1 MELGEYIFGDLEKN
15 AYLLKLYTNLLKQ
28 YAIRQFKIDKE
39 LEIEDINIKDLLRF
53 ADLLSKS
60 TNSKKE
66 QFHKNIAQNIV
77 ILLKKLYP
85 DNTNV
90 TATFISVLNNINNYR
105 NLDDEELYYES
116 DIREFVYQYIEKQEF
131 KIDISGD
138 ERYFIRDQ
146 KEIFNKLEK
155 EKYFSYSG
163 PTSMGKTFV
172 IKMFIQKRIKD
183 NKKDNFVVVV
193 PTKALIS
200 EITSELINEL
210 GEQLKIKNYKVVNSW
225 HEIQNDSKYNYIM
238 IYTQERFLSHLL
250 NNKMQIGY
258 VFIDEAHKMFYEDTR
273 SVYFYKI
280 IDILNGYVNI
290 PKIFFSA
297 PLIANPDEFLKLLPT
312 TLSKTYKVFEFSP
325 VNQQKYIVD
334 YDGKNIRIFNDLSS
348 SFIELYYDKI
358 DNFNLNNILK
368 LLGNQQKNL
377 VYCENPKEAIDL
389 AKNYALT
396 IDNKENNSKNDNIEK
411 VKKYIKNEIHERY
424 FLVDL
429 LDKGIAYHVGYV
441 PNSIRKKIEKLYREK
456 EIDTIFCTS
465 TLLEGINLPA
475 DNLFIPVKNKSKIL
489 NNDIDFK
496 NLIGRV
502 GRIKYNL
509 SGNVF
514 IIPKDGLKT
523 VTDCTKMIDSEIV
536 NRELSINKLLTDERK
551 KDIVD
556 NLKQGKTKLEKSTNN
571 VELDFSRYIM
581 NVLIDDIIN
590 DRKSNIVK
598 SFEKYIDKGTK
609 KKIIDNFKDAQI
621 PQDMPVTL
629 DQVESVNKGIDDE
642 LKYPTETNYQTI
654 LNFLEKLYSKFKW
667 DVYEPKNELGNK
679 NVLRYYATILNQW
692 INGAYINQ
700 IIDNSIKEAEKK
712 KFIYDYSKKI
722 DYVGN
727 TEQINIVIN
736 NTLDTIERIIQFKI
750 ENYFSKFSELYKKK
764 KEIESIDNDWYEY
777 LSYGT
782 NKREIIELQKIGFSR
797 EIALK
802 IYRSNKYL
810 VYNDRSFSI
819 STEILYDEN
828 EDIVEEAN
836 EVYLNNYNKF
846 IEEAEN

>member
-15 AYLLKLYTNLLKQ
+15 TYLLKLYTNLLKL
-28 YAIRQFKIDKE
+28 YAIKQFRIDKE
-39 LEIEDINIKDLLRF
+39 LAIEDINIKDLLRF

-60 TNSKKE
+60 TNTKKE

-77 ILLKKLYP
+77 ILLKKIYP
-85 DNTNV
+85 DNLDI
-90 TATFISVLNNINNYR
+90 TATFVSVLNNINNYR
-105 NLDDEELYYES
+105 NLNEEKYYES
-116 DIREFVYQYIEKQEF
+116 DIREFVYQYIEKQEY
-131 KIDISGD
+131 KIDIDGK

-155 EKYFSYSG
+155 ERYFSYSG

-183 NKKDNFVVVV
+183 NEKDNFVIVV

-210 GEQLKIKNYKVVNSW
+210 GEQLKDKNYKVINSW
-225 HEIQNDSKYNYIM
+225 HEIQNEPKYNYIM

-250 NNKMQIGY
+250 NSKIQIGY

-280 IDILNGYVNI
+280 IDILNGYANI

-297 PLIANPDEFLKLLPT
+297 PLIANPDEFLKLLPA

-348 SFIELYYDKI
+348 SFIEIYYDKI
-358 DNFNLNNILK
+358 DNFNLNYILK

-389 AKNYALT
+389 AKDYALT
-396 IDNKENNSKNDNIEK
+396 LNKKENTQKNNNIEK
-411 VKKYIKNEIHERY
+411 VKKYIKNEIHEQY
-424 FLVDL
+424 FLVNL

-441 PNSIRKKIEKLYREK
+441 PNSIRKKIERLFREK

-475 DNLFIPVKNKSKIL
+475 DNLFIPVKNNSKIL
-489 NNDIDFK
+489 KNDIDFK

-514 IIPKDGLKT
+514 IIPKDGVKT
-523 VTDCTKMIDSEIV
+523 VTKCTKMIDSEII
-536 NRELSINKLLTDERK
+536 NRELSINKVLSEDRK
-551 KDIVD
+551 KDIVN
-556 NLKQGKTKLEKSTNN
+556 NLKQGKTELIKVTNN
-571 VELDFSRYIM
+571 TEYDFSRYIM
-581 NVLIDDIIN
+581 NVLIDDIVN
-590 DRKSNIVK
+590 ERKSNIVK
-598 SFEKYIDKGTK
+598 VFEKYIDKNTK
-609 KKIIDNFKDAQI
+609 KKILDNFNGMQV

-629 DQVESVNKGIDDE
+629 DQVESINKGIDEE
-642 LKYPTETNYQTI
+642 LEYPTETNYQTI
-654 LNFLEKLYSKFKW
+654 LDFLKSLYKKFKW
-667 DVYEPKNELGNK
+667 DIYEPKNELGNK
-679 NVLRYYATILNQW
+679 NILKYYATILNQW
-692 INGAYINQ
+692 INGAYISQ
-700 IIDNSIKEAEKK
+700 IIDNAIKQAEKTK
-712 KFIYDYSKKI
+712 IIYDYSRKI
-722 DYVGN
+722 DYIGN
-727 TEQINIVIN
+727 SEQINIIIN
-736 NTLDTIERIIQFKI
+736 NTLDTIEKIIQFKI

-764 KEIESIDNDWYEY
+764 KGVDAIDNDWYEY
-777 LSYGT
+777 LAYGT
-782 NKREIIELQKIGFSR
+782 NKKEIIELQKYGFSR

-802 IYRSNKYL
+802 IYRSNKYIIC
-810 VYNDRSFSI
+810 NEESFFI
-819 STEILYDEN
+819 STEIFNDESD
-828 EDIVEEAN
+828 DIVEEAN
-836 EVYLNNYNKF
+836 EVYLNNSNKF
-846 IEEAEN
+846 IEKAQ

>member
-15 AYLLKLYTNLLKQ
+15 TYLLKQYTNLLKL
-28 YAIRQFKIDKE
+28 YAIKQFRIDKE
-39 LEIEDINIKDLLRF
+39 LAIEDINIKDLLRF

-60 TNSKKE
+60 TNTKKE

-77 ILLKKLYP
+77 ILLKKIYP
-85 DNTNV
+85 NNLDI
-90 TATFISVLNNINNYR
+90 TATFVSVLNNINNYR
-105 NLDDEELYYES
+105 NLNEEKYYES
-116 DIREFVYQYIEKQEF
+116 DIREFVYQYIEKQEY
-131 KIDISGD
+131 KIDIDGK

-155 EKYFSYSG
+155 ERYFSYSG

-183 NKKDNFVVVV
+183 NEKDNFVIVV

-210 GEQLKIKNYKVVNSW
+210 GEQLKDKNYKVINSW
-225 HEIQNDSKYNYIM
+225 HEIQNEPKYNYIM

-250 NNKMQIGY
+250 NSKIQIGY

-280 IDILNGYVNI
+280 IDILNGYANI

-297 PLIANPDEFLKLLPT
+297 PLIANPDEFLKLLPA

-348 SFIELYYDKI
+348 SFIEIYYDKI
-358 DNFNLNNILK
+358 DNFNLNYILK

-389 AKNYALT
+389 AKDYALT
-396 IDNKENNSKNDNIEK
+396 LNKKENTQKNNNIEK
-411 VKKYIKNEIHERY
+411 VKKYIKNEIHEQY
-424 FLVDL
+424 FLVNL

-441 PNSIRKKIEKLYREK
+441 PNSIRKKIERLFREK

-475 DNLFIPVKNKSKIL
+475 DNLFIPVKNNSKIL
-489 NNDIDFK
+489 KNDIDFK

-514 IIPKDGLKT
+514 IIPKDGVKT
-523 VTDCTKMIDSEIV
+523 VTKCTKMIDSEII
-536 NRELSINKLLTDERK
+536 NRELSINKVLSEDRK
-551 KDIVD
+551 KDIVN
-556 NLKQGKTKLEKSTNN
+556 NLKQGKTELIKVTNN
-571 VELDFSRYIM
+571 TEYDFSRYIM
-581 NVLIDDIIN
+581 NVLIDDIVN
-590 DRKSNIVK
+590 ERKSNIVK
-598 SFEKYIDKGTK
+598 VFEKYIDKNTK
-609 KKIIDNFKDAQI
+609 KKILDNFNGMQV

-629 DQVESVNKGIDDE
+629 DQVESINKGIDEE
-642 LKYPTETNYQTI
+642 LEYPTETNYQTI
-654 LNFLEKLYSKFKW
+654 LDFLKSLYKKFKW
-667 DVYEPKNELGNK
+667 DIYEPKNELGNK
-679 NVLRYYATILNQW
+679 NILKYYATILNQW
-692 INGAYINQ
+692 INGAYISQ
-700 IIDNSIKEAEKK
+700 IIDNAIKQAEKTK
-712 KFIYDYSKKI
+712 IIYDYSRKI
-722 DYVGN
+722 DYIGN
-727 TEQINIVIN
+727 TEQINIIIN
-736 NTLDTIERIIQFKI
+736 NTLDTIEKIIQFKI

-764 KEIESIDNDWYEY
+764 KGVDTIDNDWYEY
-777 LSYGT
+777 LAYGT
-782 NKREIIELQKIGFSR
+782 NKKEIIELQKYGFSR

-802 IYRSNKYL
+802 IYRSNKYIIC
-810 VYNDRSFSI
+810 NEESFFI
-819 STEILYDEN
+819 STEIFNDESD
-828 EDIVEEAN
+828 DIVEEAN
-836 EVYLNNYNKF
+836 EVYLNNSNKF
-846 IEEAEN
+846 IEKAQ

>member
-15 AYLLKLYTNLLKQ
+15 TYLLKLYTNLLKL
-28 YAIRQFKIDKE
+28 YAIKQFRIDKE
-39 LEIEDINIKDLLRF
+39 LAIEDINIKDLLRF

-60 TNSKKE
+60 TNTKKE

-77 ILLKKLYP
+77 ILLKKIYP
-85 DNTNV
+85 DNLDI
-90 TATFISVLNNINNYR
+90 TATFVSVLNNINNYR
-105 NLDDEELYYES
+105 NLNEEKYYES
-116 DIREFVYQYIEKQEF
+116 DIREFVYQYIEKQEY
-131 KIDISGD
+131 KIDIDGK

-155 EKYFSYSG
+155 ERYFSYSG

-183 NKKDNFVVVV
+183 NERDNFVIVV

-210 GEQLKIKNYKVVNSW
+210 GEQLKNKNYKVINSW
-225 HEIQNDSKYNYIM
+225 HEIQNEPKYNYIM

-250 NNKMQIGY
+250 NSKIQIGY

-280 IDILNGYVNI
+280 IDILNGYANI

-297 PLIANPDEFLKLLPT
+297 PLIANPDEFLKLLPA

-348 SFIELYYDKI
+348 SFIEIYYDKI
-358 DNFNLNNILK
+358 NNFNLNYILK

-389 AKNYALT
+389 AKDYALT
-396 IDNKENNSKNDNIEK
+396 LNKKENTQKNNNIEK
-411 VKKYIKNEIHERY
+411 VKKYIKNEIHEQY
-424 FLVDL
+424 FLVNL
-429 LDKGIAYHVGYV
+429 IDKGIAYHVGYV
-441 PNSIRKKIEKLYREK
+441 PNSIRKKIERLFREK

-475 DNLFIPVKNKSKIL
+475 DNLFIPVKNNSKIL
-489 NNDIDFK
+489 KNDIDFK

-514 IIPKDGLKT
+514 IIPKDGVKT
-523 VTDCTKMIDSEIV
+523 VTKCTKMIDSEII
-536 NRELSINKLLTDERK
+536 NRELSINKVLSEDRK
-551 KDIVD
+551 KDIVN
-556 NLKQGKTKLEKSTNN
+556 NLKQGKTELIKITNN
-571 VELDFSRYIM
+571 TEYDFSRYIM
-581 NVLIDDIIN
+581 NVLIDDIVN
-590 DRKSNIVK
+590 ERKSNIVK
-598 SFEKYIDKGTK
+598 VFEKYIDKNTK
-609 KKIIDNFKDAQI
+609 KKILDNFNGMQV

-629 DQVESVNKGIDDE
+629 DQVESINKGIDEE
-642 LKYPTETNYQTI
+642 LEYPTETNYQTI
-654 LNFLEKLYSKFKW
+654 LDFLKSLYKKFKW
-667 DVYEPKNELGNK
+667 DIYEPKNELGNK
-679 NVLRYYATILNQW
+679 NILKYYATILNQW
-692 INGAYINQ
+692 INGAYISQ
-700 IIDNSIKEAEKK
+700 IIDNAIKQAEKTK
-712 KFIYDYSKKI
+712 IIYDYSRKI
-722 DYVGN
+722 DYIGN
-727 TEQINIVIN
+727 TEQINIIIN
-736 NTLDTIERIIQFKI
+736 NTLDTIEKIIQFKI

-764 KEIESIDNDWYEY
+764 KGVDTIDNDWYEY
-777 LSYGT
+777 LAYGT
-782 NKREIIELQKIGFSR
+782 NKKEIIELQKYGFSR

-802 IYRSNKYL
+802 IYRSNKYIIC
-810 VYNDRSFSI
+810 NEESFFI
-819 STEILYDEN
+819 STEIFNDEN
-828 EDIVEEAN
+828 DDIVEEAN
-836 EVYLNNYNKF
+836 EVYLNNSNKF
-846 IEEAEN
+846 IEKAQ

>member
-15 AYLLKLYTNLLKQ
+15 TYLLKQYTNLLKL
-28 YAIRQFKIDKE
+28 YAIKQFRIDKE
-39 LEIEDINIKDLLRF
+39 LAIEDINIKDLLRF

-60 TNSKKE
+60 TNTKKE

-77 ILLKKLYP
+77 ILLKKIYP
-85 DNTNV
+85 NNLDI
-90 TATFISVLNNINNYR
+90 TATFVSVLNNINNYR
-105 NLDDEELYYES
+105 NLNEEKYYES
-116 DIREFVYQYIEKQEF
+116 DIREFVYQYIEKQEY
-131 KIDISGD
+131 KIDIDGK

-155 EKYFSYSG
+155 ERYFSYSG

-183 NKKDNFVVVV
+183 NEKDNFVIVV

-210 GEQLKIKNYKVVNSW
+210 GEQLKDKNYKVINSW
-225 HEIQNDSKYNYIM
+225 HEIQNEPKYNYIM

-250 NNKMQIGY
+250 NSKIQIGY

-280 IDILNGYVNI
+280 IDILNGYANI

-297 PLIANPDEFLKLLPT
+297 PLIANPDEFLKLLPA

-334 YDGKNIRIFNDLSS
+334 YDGKNIRTFNDLSS
-348 SFIELYYDKI
+348 SFIEIYYDKI
-358 DNFNLNNILK
+358 DNFNLNYILK

-389 AKNYALT
+389 AKDYALT
-396 IDNKENNSKNDNIEK
+396 LNKKENTQKNNNIEK
-411 VKKYIKNEIHERY
+411 VKKYIKNEIHEQY
-424 FLVDL
+424 FLVNL

-441 PNSIRKKIEKLYREK
+441 PNSIRKKIERLFREK

-475 DNLFIPVKNKSKIL
+475 DNLFIPVKNNSKIL
-489 NNDIDFK
+489 KNDIDFK

-514 IIPKDGLKT
+514 IIPKDGVKT
-523 VTDCTKMIDSEIV
+523 VTKCTKMIDSEII
-536 NRELSINKLLTDERK
+536 NRELSINKVLSEDRK
-551 KDIVD
+551 KDIVN
-556 NLKQGKTKLEKSTNN
+556 NLKQGKTELIKVTNN
-571 VELDFSRYIM
+571 TEYDFSRYIM
-581 NVLIDDIIN
+581 NVLIDDIVN
-590 DRKSNIVK
+590 ERKSNIVK
-598 SFEKYIDKGTK
+598 VFEKYIDKNTK
-609 KKIIDNFKDAQI
+609 KKILDNFNGMQV

-629 DQVESVNKGIDDE
+629 DQVESINKGIDEE
-642 LKYPTETNYQTI
+642 LEYPTETNYQTI
-654 LNFLEKLYSKFKW
+654 LDFLKSLYKKFKW
-667 DVYEPKNELGNK
+667 DIYEPKNELGNK
-679 NVLRYYATILNQW
+679 NILKYYATILNQW
-692 INGAYINQ
+692 INGAYISQ
-700 IIDNSIKEAEKK
+700 IIDNAIKQAEKTK
-712 KFIYDYSKKI
+712 IIYDYSRKI
-722 DYVGN
+722 DYIGN
-727 TEQINIVIN
+727 TEQINIIIN
-736 NTLDTIERIIQFKI
+736 NTLDTIEKIIQFKI

-764 KEIESIDNDWYEY
+764 KGVDTIDNDWYEY
-777 LSYGT
+777 LAYGT
-782 NKREIIELQKIGFSR
+782 NKKEIIELQKYGFSR

-802 IYRSNKYL
+802 IYRSNKYIIC
-810 VYNDRSFSI
+810 NEESFFI
-819 STEILYDEN
+819 STEIFNDESD
-828 EDIVEEAN
+828 DIVEEAN
-836 EVYLNNYNKF
+836 EVYLNNSNKF
-846 IEEAEN
+846 IEKAQ

>member
-15 AYLLKLYTNLLKQ
+15 TYLLKLYTNLLKL
-28 YAIRQFKIDKE
+28 YAIKQFRIDKE
-39 LEIEDINIKDLLRF
+39 LTIEDINIKDLLRF

-60 TNSKKE
+60 TNTKKE

-77 ILLKKLYP
+77 ILLKKIYP
-85 DNTNV
+85 DNLDI
-90 TATFISVLNNINNYR
+90 TATFVSVLNNINNYR
-105 NLDDEELYYES
+105 NLNEEKYYES
-116 DIREFVYQYIEKQEF
+116 DIREFVYQYIEKQEY
-131 KIDISGD
+131 KIDIDGK

-155 EKYFSYSG
+155 ERYFSYSG

-183 NKKDNFVVVV
+183 NEKDNFVIVV

-210 GEQLKIKNYKVVNSW
+210 GEQLKDKNYKVINSW
-225 HEIQNDSKYNYIM
+225 HEIQNEPKYNYIM

-250 NNKMQIGY
+250 NSKIQIGY

-280 IDILNGYVNI
+280 IDILNGYANI

-297 PLIANPDEFLKLLPT
+297 PLIANPDEFLKLLPA

-348 SFIELYYDKI
+348 SFIEIYYDKI
-358 DNFNLNNILK
+358 DNFNFNYILK

-389 AKNYALT
+389 AKDYALT
-396 IDNKENNSKNDNIEK
+396 LNKKENTQKNNNIEK
-411 VKKYIKNEIHERY
+411 VKKYIKNEIHKQY
-424 FLVDL
+424 FLVNL

-441 PNSIRKKIEKLYREK
+441 PNSIRKKIERLFREK

-475 DNLFIPVKNKSKIL
+475 DNLFIPVKNNSKIL
-489 NNDIDFK
+489 KNDIDFK

-514 IIPKDGLKT
+514 IIPKDGVKT
-523 VTDCTKMIDSEIV
+523 VTKCTKMIDSEII
-536 NRELSINKLLTDERK
+536 NRELSINKVLSEDRK
-551 KDIVD
+551 KDIVN
-556 NLKQGKTKLEKSTNN
+556 NLKQGKTELIKVTNN
-571 VELDFSRYIM
+571 TEYDFSRYIM
-581 NVLIDDIIN
+581 NVLIDDIVN
-590 DRKSNIVK
+590 ERKSNIVK
-598 SFEKYIDKGTK
+598 VFEKYIDKNTK
-609 KKIIDNFKDAQI
+609 KKILDNYNRMQV

-629 DQVESVNKGIDDE
+629 DQVESINKGIDEE
-642 LKYPTETNYQTI
+642 LEYPTETNYRTI
-654 LNFLEKLYSKFKW
+654 LDFLKSLYKKFKW
-667 DVYEPKNELGNK
+667 DIYEPKNELGNK
-679 NVLRYYATILNQW
+679 NILKYYATILNQW
-692 INGAYINQ
+692 INGAYISQ
-700 IIDNSIKEAEKK
+700 IIDNAIKQAEKTK
-712 KFIYDYSKKI
+712 IIYDYSRKI
-722 DYVGN
+722 DYIGN
-727 TEQINIVIN
+727 TEQINIIIN
-736 NTLDTIERIIQFKI
+736 NTLDTIEKIIQFKI

-764 KEIESIDNDWYEY
+764 KGVDTIDNDWYEY
-777 LSYGT
+777 LAYGT
-782 NKREIIELQKIGFSR
+782 NKKEIIELQKYGFSR

-802 IYRSNKYL
+802 LYRSNKYIIC
-810 VYNDRSFSI
+810 NEESFFI
-819 STEILYDEN
+819 STEIFNDEN
-828 EDIVEEAN
+828 DDIVEEAN
-836 EVYLNNYNKF
+836 EVYLNNSNKF
-846 IEEAEN
+846 IEKAQ

>member
-15 AYLLKLYTNLLKQ
+15 TYLLKQYTNLLKL
-28 YAIRQFKIDKE
+28 YAIKQFRIDKE
-39 LEIEDINIKDLLRF
+39 LAIEDINIKDLLRF

-60 TNSKKE
+60 TNTKKE

-77 ILLKKLYP
+77 ILLKKIYP
-85 DNTNV
+85 NNLDI
-90 TATFISVLNNINNYR
+90 TATFVSVLNNINNYR
-105 NLDDEELYYES
+105 NLNEEKYYES
-116 DIREFVYQYIEKQEF
+116 DIREFVYQYIEKQEY
-131 KIDISGD
+131 KIDIDGK

-155 EKYFSYSG
+155 ERYFSYSG

-183 NKKDNFVVVV
+183 NEKDNFVIVV

-210 GEQLKIKNYKVVNSW
+210 GEQLKDKNYKVINSW
-225 HEIQNDSKYNYIM
+225 HEIQNEPKYNYIM

-250 NNKMQIGY
+250 NSKIQIGY

-280 IDILNGYVNI
+280 IDILNGFANI

-297 PLIANPDEFLKLLPT
+297 PLIANPDEFLKLLPA

-348 SFIELYYDKI
+348 SFIEIYYDKI
-358 DNFNLNNILK
+358 DNFNLNYILK

-389 AKNYALT
+389 AKDYALT
-396 IDNKENNSKNDNIEK
+396 LNKKENTQKNNNIEK
-411 VKKYIKNEIHERY
+411 VKKYIKNEIHEQY
-424 FLVDL
+424 FLVNL

-441 PNSIRKKIEKLYREK
+441 PNSIRKKIERLFREK

-475 DNLFIPVKNKSKIL
+475 DNLFIPVKNNSKIL
-489 NNDIDFK
+489 KNDIDFK

-514 IIPKDGLKT
+514 IIPKDGVKT
-523 VTDCTKMIDSEIV
+523 VTKCTKMIDSEII
-536 NRELSINKLLTDERK
+536 NRELSINKVLSEDRK
-551 KDIVD
+551 KDIVN
-556 NLKQGKTKLEKSTNN
+556 NLKQGKTELIKVTNN
-571 VELDFSRYIM
+571 TEYDFSRYIM
-581 NVLIDDIIN
+581 NVLIDDIVN
-590 DRKSNIVK
+590 ERKSNIVK
-598 SFEKYIDKGTK
+598 VFEKYIDKNTK
-609 KKIIDNFKDAQI
+609 KKILDNFNGMQV

-629 DQVESVNKGIDDE
+629 DQVESINKGIDEE
-642 LKYPTETNYQTI
+642 LEYPTETNYQTI
-654 LNFLEKLYSKFKW
+654 LDFLKSLYKKFKW
-667 DVYEPKNELGNK
+667 DIYEPKNELGNK
-679 NVLRYYATILNQW
+679 NILKYYATILNQW
-692 INGAYINQ
+692 INGAYISQ
-700 IIDNSIKEAEKK
+700 IIDNAIKQAEKTK
-712 KFIYDYSKKI
+712 IIYDYSRKI
-722 DYVGN
+722 DYIGN
-727 TEQINIVIN
+727 TEQINIIIN
-736 NTLDTIERIIQFKI
+736 NTLDTIEKIIQFKI

-764 KEIESIDNDWYEY
+764 KGVDTIDNDWYEY
-777 LSYGT
+777 LAYGT
-782 NKREIIELQKIGFSR
+782 NKKEIIELQKYGFSR

-802 IYRSNKYL
+802 IYRSNKYIIC
-810 VYNDRSFSI
+810 NEESFFI
-819 STEILYDEN
+819 STEIFNDESD
-828 EDIVEEAN
+828 DIVEEAN
-836 EVYLNNYNKF
+836 EVYLNNSNKF
-846 IEEAEN
+846 IEKAQ

>member
-15 AYLLKLYTNLLKQ
+15 TYLLKQYTNLLKL
-28 YAIRQFKIDKE
+28 YAIKQFRIDKE
-39 LEIEDINIKDLLRF
+39 LAIEDINIKDLLRF

-60 TNSKKE
+60 TNTKKE

-77 ILLKKLYP
+77 ILLKKIYP
-85 DNTNV
+85 NNLDI
-90 TATFISVLNNINNYR
+90 TATFVSVLNNINNYR
-105 NLDDEELYYES
+105 NLNEEKYYES
-116 DIREFVYQYIEKQEF
+116 DIREFVYQYIEKQEY
-131 KIDISGD
+131 KIDIDGK

-155 EKYFSYSG
+155 ERYFSYSG

-183 NKKDNFVVVV
+183 NEKDNFVIVV

-210 GEQLKIKNYKVVNSW
+210 GEQLKDKNYKVINSW
-225 HEIQNDSKYNYIM
+225 HEIQNEPKYNYIM

-250 NNKMQIGY
+250 NSKIQIGY

-280 IDILNGYVNI
+280 IDILNGYANI

-297 PLIANPDEFLKLLPT
+297 PLIANPDEFLKLLPA

-348 SFIELYYDKI
+348 SFIEIYYDKI
-358 DNFNLNNILK
+358 DNFNLNYILK

-389 AKNYALT
+389 AKDYALT
-396 IDNKENNSKNDNIEK
+396 LNKKENTQKNNNIEK
-411 VKKYIKNEIHERY
+411 IKKYIKNEIHEQY
-424 FLVDL
+424 FLVNL

-441 PNSIRKKIEKLYREK
+441 PNSIRKKIERLFREK

-475 DNLFIPVKNKSKIL
+475 DNLFIPVKNNSKIL
-489 NNDIDFK
+489 KNDIDFK

-514 IIPKDGLKT
+514 IIPKDGVKT
-523 VTDCTKMIDSEIV
+523 VTKCTKMIDSEII
-536 NRELSINKLLTDERK
+536 NRELSINKVLSEDRK
-551 KDIVD
+551 KDIVN
-556 NLKQGKTKLEKSTNN
+556 NLKQGKTELIKVTNN
-571 VELDFSRYIM
+571 TEYDFSRYIM
-581 NVLIDDIIN
+581 NVLIDDIVN
-590 DRKSNIVK
+590 ERKSNIVK
-598 SFEKYIDKGTK
+598 VFEKYIDKNTK
-609 KKIIDNFKDAQI
+609 KKILDNFNGMQV

-629 DQVESVNKGIDDE
+629 DQVESINKGIDEE
-642 LKYPTETNYQTI
+642 LEYPTETNYQTI
-654 LNFLEKLYSKFKW
+654 LDFLKSLYKKFKW
-667 DVYEPKNELGNK
+667 DIYEPKNELGNK
-679 NVLRYYATILNQW
+679 NILKYYATILNQW
-692 INGAYINQ
+692 INGAYISQ
-700 IIDNSIKEAEKK
+700 IIDNAIKQAEKTK
-712 KFIYDYSKKI
+712 IIYDYSRKI
-722 DYVGN
+722 DYIGN
-727 TEQINIVIN
+727 TEQINIIIN
-736 NTLDTIERIIQFKI
+736 NTLDTIEKIIQFKI

-764 KEIESIDNDWYEY
+764 KGVDTIDNDWYEY
-777 LSYGT
+777 LAYGT
-782 NKREIIELQKIGFSR
+782 NKKEIIELQKYGFSR

-802 IYRSNKYL
+802 IYRSNKYIIC
-810 VYNDRSFSI
+810 NEESFFI
-819 STEILYDEN
+819 STEIFNDESD
-828 EDIVEEAN
+828 DIVEEAN
-836 EVYLNNYNKF
+836 EVYLNNSNKF
-846 IEEAEN
+846 IEKAQ

>member
-15 AYLLKLYTNLLKQ
+15 TYLLKLYTNLLKL
-28 YAIRQFKIDKE
+28 YAIKQFRIDKE
-39 LEIEDINIKDLLRF
+39 LAIEDINIKDLLRF

-60 TNSKKE
+60 TNTKKE

-77 ILLKKLYP
+77 ILLKKIYP
-85 DNTNV
+85 DNLDI
-90 TATFISVLNNINNYR
+90 TATFVSVLNNINNYR
-105 NLDDEELYYES
+105 NLNEEKYYES
-116 DIREFVYQYIEKQEF
+116 DIREFVYQYIEKQEY
-131 KIDISGD
+131 KIDIDGK

-155 EKYFSYSG
+155 ERYFSYSG

-183 NKKDNFVVVV
+183 NERDNFVIVV

-210 GEQLKIKNYKVVNSW
+210 GEQLKNKNYKVINSW
-225 HEIQNDSKYNYIM
+225 HEIQNEPKYNYIM

-250 NNKMQIGY
+250 NSKIQIGY

-280 IDILNGYVNI
+280 IDILNGYANI

-297 PLIANPDEFLKLLPT
+297 PLIANPDEFLKLLPA

-348 SFIELYYDKI
+348 SFIEIYYDKI
-358 DNFNLNNILK
+358 DNFNLNYILK

-389 AKNYALT
+389 AKDYALT
-396 IDNKENNSKNDNIEK
+396 LNKKENIQKNNNIEK
-411 VKKYIKNEIHERY
+411 VKKYIKNEIHEQY
-424 FLVDL
+424 FLVNL

-441 PNSIRKKIEKLYREK
+441 PNSIRKKIERLFREK

-475 DNLFIPVKNKSKIL
+475 DNLFIPVKNNSKIL
-489 NNDIDFK
+489 KNDIDFK

-514 IIPKDGLKT
+514 IIPKDGVKT
-523 VTDCTKMIDSEIV
+523 VTKCTKMIDSEII
-536 NRELSINKLLTDERK
+536 NRELSINKVLSEDRK
-551 KDIVD
+551 KDIVN
-556 NLKQGKTKLEKSTNN
+556 NLKQGKTELIKVTNN
-571 VELDFSRYIM
+571 TEYDFSRYIM
-581 NVLIDDIIN
+581 NVLIDDIVN
-590 DRKSNIVK
+590 ERKSNIVK
-598 SFEKYIDKGTK
+598 VFEKYIDKNTK
-609 KKIIDNFKDAQI
+609 KKILDNFNGMQV

-629 DQVESVNKGIDDE
+629 DQVESINKGIDEE
-642 LKYPTETNYQTI
+642 LEYPTETNYQTI
-654 LNFLEKLYSKFKW
+654 LDFLKSLYKKFKW
-667 DVYEPKNELGNK
+667 DIYEPKNELGNK
-679 NVLRYYATILNQW
+679 NILKYYATILNQW
-692 INGAYINQ
+692 INGAYISQ
-700 IIDNSIKEAEKK
+700 IIDNAIKQAEKTK
-712 KFIYDYSKKI
+712 IIYDYSRKI
-722 DYVGN
+722 DYIGN
-727 TEQINIVIN
+727 SEQINIIIN
-736 NTLDTIERIIQFKI
+736 NTLDTIEKIIQFKI

-764 KEIESIDNDWYEY
+764 KGVDAIDNDWYEY
-777 LSYGT
+777 LAYGT
-782 NKREIIELQKIGFSR
+782 NKKEIIELQKYGFSR

-802 IYRSNKYL
+802 IYRSNKYIIC
-810 VYNDRSFSI
+810 NEESFFI
-819 STEILYDEN
+819 STEIFNDEN
-828 EDIVEEAN
+828 DDIVEEAN
-836 EVYLNNYNKF
+836 EVYLNNSNKF
-846 IEEAEN
+846 IEKAQ

>member
-1 MELGEYIFGDLEKN
+1 MELGEYIFGNIEKN
-15 AYLLKLYTNLLKQ
+15 AYLLNLYTSLLKQ

-105 NLDDEELYYES
+105 NLNNEEIYYES

-210 GEQLKIKNYKVVNSW
+210 GEQLKVKNYKVINSW

-280 IDILNGYVNI
+280 LDILNGYANI

-297 PLIANPDEFLKLLPT
+297 PLIANPDEFLKLLPA

-377 VYCENPKEAIDL
+377 IYCENPKEAIDL

-396 IDNKENNSKNDNIEK
+396 IEKKENNSKNNNIEK
-411 VKKYIKNEIHERY
+411 VKKYIKNEIHEQY

-514 IIPKDGLKT
+514 IIPKDGIKT
-523 VTDCTKMIDSEIV
+523 VTECTKMIDSEIV
-536 NRELSINKLLTDERK
+536 NRELSINKLLSEGRK
-551 KDIVD
+551 KDIID
-556 NLKQGKTKLEKSTNN
+556 NLKKGKTELVKDTNN
-571 VELDFSRYIM
+571 IEYDFSRYVM

-590 DRKSNIVK
+590 ERKSNILK
-598 SFEKYIDKGTK
+598 HFEKYIDKDTK
-609 KKIIDNFKDAQI
+609 KKIINNFKNVQV

-629 DQVESVNKGIDDE
+629 DQVEAVNEGIDEE
-642 LKYPTETNYQTI
+642 LEYPTEINYKAI
-654 LNFLEKLYSKFKW
+654 LGFLEKLHTKFKW

-679 NVLRYYATILNQW
+679 KLLKYYATILNQW
-692 INGAYINQ
+692 INGAYVSQ
-700 IIDNSIKEAEKK
+700 IIDNSIEHAEKIK
-712 KFIYDYSKKI
+712 IIYDYGKKL
-722 DYVGN
+722 DYIGN
-727 TEQINIVIN
+727 TEQINIIIN
-736 NTLDTIERIIQFKI
+736 NTLDTIEKIIQFKI

-764 KEIESIDNDWYEY
+764 KGIDYIDNDWYEY
-777 LSYGT
+777 LAYGS
-782 NKREIIELQKIGFSR
+782 NKKEIIELQKIGFSR

-802 IYRSNKYL
+802 LYRGNKYL
-810 VYNDRSFSI
+810 VYNEDTFFI
-819 STEILYDEN
+819 NTEIFSDEN

-846 IEEAEN
+846 IEKAL

>member
-15 AYLLKLYTNLLKQ
+15 AYLLKLYTDLLKM
-28 YAIRQFKIDKE
+28 YAIKQFNIDKE
-39 LEIEDINIKDLLRF
+39 LVTEDINIKDLLRF

-85 DNTNV
+85 DNTNI

-105 NLDDEELYYES
+105 NLDEEIYYES

-155 EKYFSYSG
+155 ERYFSYSG

-172 IKMFIQKRIKD
+172 IKMFIQKSIKD

-210 GEQLKIKNYKVVNSW
+210 GDQLKNKNYKVINSW
-225 HEIQNDSKYNYIM
+225 HEIQNESKYHYIM

-250 NNKMQIGY
+250 NSKMQIGY

-280 IDILNGYVNI
+280 IDILNGYANI

-348 SFIELYYDKI
+348 SFIEIYYDKI
-358 DNFNLNNILK
+358 DNFNLNYILR

-377 VYCENPKEAIDL
+377 VFCENPKEAINL
-389 AKNYALT
+389 AKEYALT
-396 IDNKENNSKNDNIEK
+396 VNKKENIQRNNNIEK
-411 VKKYIKNEIHERY
+411 VKKYIKNEIHEQY

-475 DNLFIPVKNKSKIL
+475 DNLFIPVKNNSKIL

-514 IIPKDGLKT
+514 IIPKDGIKT
-523 VTDCTKMIDSEIV
+523 VTECTKMIDSEIV
-536 NRELSINKLLTDERK
+536 NRELSINKLLTEERK

-556 NLKQGKTKLEKSTNN
+556 NLKQGKTELVKVTNN
-571 VELDFSRYIM
+571 TEYDFSRYIM

-590 DRKSNIVK
+590 ERKSNIVK
-598 SFEKYIDKGTK
+598 SFEKYIDKSTK
-609 KKIIDNFKDAQI
+609 NKILNNFKGIQV

-629 DQVESVNKGIDDE
+629 DQVESVNEGIDDE
-642 LKYPTETNYQTI
+642 LEYPTETNYQTI
-654 LNFLEKLYSKFKW
+654 LNFLEKLHSKFKW

-679 NVLRYYATILNQW
+679 NVLKYYATILNQW
-692 INGAYINQ
+692 MNGAYISQ
-700 IIDNSIKEAEKK
+700 IIDNSIKQAEKTK
-712 KFIYDYSKKI
+712 IIYDYSKKI

-727 TEQINIVIN
+727 TEQVNIVIN
-736 NTLDTIERIIQFKI
+736 NTLDTIEKIIQFKI

-764 KEIESIDNDWYEY
+764 KGIESIDNDWYEY

-782 NKREIIELQKIGFSR
+782 NKKEIIELQKIGFSR

-810 VYNDRSFSI
+810 VYNENSFSI
-819 STEILYDEN
+819 STEIFDDEN
-828 EDIVEEAN
+828 DDIVEEAN

-846 IEEAEN
+846 TEKAQ

>member
-1 MELGEYIFGDLEKN
+1 
-15 AYLLKLYTNLLKQ
+15 
-28 YAIRQFKIDKE
+28 
-39 LEIEDINIKDLLRF
+39 
-53 ADLLSKS
+53 
-60 TNSKKE
+60 
-66 QFHKNIAQNIV
+66 
-77 ILLKKLYP
+77 
-85 DNTNV
+85 
-90 TATFISVLNNINNYR
+90 
-105 NLDDEELYYES
+105 
-116 DIREFVYQYIEKQEF
+116 
-131 KIDISGD
+131 
-138 ERYFIRDQ
+138 
-146 KEIFNKLEK
+146 
-155 EKYFSYSG
+155 
-163 PTSMGKTFV
+163 MGKTFV
-172 IKMFIQKRIKD
+172 IKMFIQKSIKD

-210 GEQLKIKNYKVVNSW
+210 GEQLKNKNYKVINSW
-225 HEIQNDSKYNYIM
+225 HEIQNESKCHYIM

-250 NNKMQIGY
+250 NSKMQIGY

-280 IDILNGYVNI
+280 IDILNGYANI

-348 SFIELYYDKI
+348 SFIEIYYDKI
-358 DNFNLNNILK
+358 DNFNLNYILK

-377 VYCENPKEAIDL
+377 VFCENPKEAIDL
-389 AKNYALT
+389 AKNYALKLSRKGN
-396 IDNKENNSKNDNIEK
+396 IQKNNNIEK
-411 VKKYIKNEIHERY
+411 VKRYIKNEIHEQY

-475 DNLFIPVKNKSKIL
+475 DNLFIPVKNNSKIL

-514 IIPKDGLKT
+514 IIPKDGIKT
-523 VTDCTKMIDSEIV
+523 VTECTKMIDSEIV
-536 NRELSINKLLTDERK
+536 NRELSINILLTEERK
-551 KDIVD
+551 KDIVN
-556 NLKQGKTKLEKSTNN
+556 NLKQGKTELVKVTNN
-571 VELDFSRYIM
+571 TEYDFSRYIM

-590 DRKSNIVK
+590 ERKSNIVK
-598 SFEKYIDKGTK
+598 SFEKYMDKSTK
-609 KKIIDNFKDAQI
+609 NKILDNFKGIQV

-629 DQVESVNKGIDDE
+629 DQVESVNEGIDDE
-642 LKYPTETNYQTI
+642 LEYPTEANYQTI
-654 LNFLEKLYSKFKW
+654 LNFLEKLHSKFKW

-679 NVLRYYATILNQW
+679 NALKYYATILNQW
-692 INGAYINQ
+692 INGAYISQ
-700 IIDNSIKEAEKK
+700 IIDNSIKQAEKTK
-712 KFIYDYSKKI
+712 IIYDYSKKI

-736 NTLDTIERIIQFKI
+736 NTLDTIEKIIQFKI

-782 NKREIIELQKIGFSR
+782 NKKEIIELQKFGFSR

-802 IYRSNKYL
+802 IYRRNKYII
-810 VYNDRSFSI
+810 YNEESFSI
-819 STEILYDEN
+819 SIEIFDDEN

-846 IEEAEN
+846 I

>member
-15 AYLLKLYTNLLKQ
+15 AYLLKLYTNLLKV
-28 YAIRQFKIDKE
+28 YAIRQFNIDKE
-39 LEIEDINIKDLLRF
+39 LVTEDVNIKDLLRF

-85 DNTNV
+85 DNTNI

-105 NLDDEELYYES
+105 NLDEEIYYES

-131 KIDISGD
+131 KIDISGN

-172 IKMFIQKRIKD
+172 IKMFIQKSIKD

-210 GEQLKIKNYKVVNSW
+210 GEQLKNKNYKVINSW
-225 HEIQNDSKYNYIM
+225 HEIQNESKCHYIM

-250 NNKMQIGY
+250 NSKMQIGY

-280 IDILNGYVNI
+280 IDILNGYANI

-348 SFIELYYDKI
+348 SFIEIYYDKI
-358 DNFNLNNILK
+358 DNFNLNYILK

-377 VYCENPKEAIDL
+377 VFCENPKEAIDL
-389 AKNYALT
+389 AKNYALKLSRKGN
-396 IDNKENNSKNDNIEK
+396 IQKNNNIEK
-411 VKKYIKNEIHERY
+411 VKRYIKNEIHEQY

-475 DNLFIPVKNKSKIL
+475 DNLFIPVKNNSKIL

-514 IIPKDGLKT
+514 IIPKDGIKT
-523 VTDCTKMIDSEIV
+523 VTECTKMIDSEIV
-536 NRELSINKLLTDERK
+536 NRELSINILLTEERK
-551 KDIVD
+551 KDIVN
-556 NLKQGKTKLEKSTNN
+556 NLKQGKTELVKVTNN
-571 VELDFSRYIM
+571 TEYDFSRYIM

-590 DRKSNIVK
+590 ERKSNIVK
-598 SFEKYIDKGTK
+598 SFEKYMDKSTK
-609 KKIIDNFKDAQI
+609 NKILDNFKGIQV

-629 DQVESVNKGIDDE
+629 DQVESVNEGIDDE
-642 LKYPTETNYQTI
+642 LEYPTEANYQII
-654 LNFLEKLYSKFKW
+654 LNFLEKLHSKFKW

-679 NVLRYYATILNQW
+679 NALKYYATILNQW
-692 INGAYINQ
+692 INGAYISQ
-700 IIDNSIKEAEKK
+700 IIDNSIKQAEKTK
-712 KFIYDYSKKI
+712 IIYDYSKKI

-736 NTLDTIERIIQFKI
+736 NTLDTIEKIIQFKI

-782 NKREIIELQKIGFSR
+782 NKKEIIELQKFGFSR

-802 IYRSNKYL
+802 IYRRNKYII
-810 VYNDRSFSI
+810 YNEESFSI
-819 STEILYDEN
+819 SIEIFDDEN

-846 IEEAEN
+846 I

>member
-28 YAIRQFKIDKE
+28 NAIRQFKIDKE

-85 DNTNV
+85 DNTDV

-105 NLDDEELYYES
+105 NLNNEELYYES

-131 KIDISGD
+131 KIDINGD

-280 IDILNGYVNI
+280 IDILNGYANI

-297 PLIANPDEFLKLLPT
+297 PLITNPDEFLKLLPT

-358 DNFNLNNILK
+358 DDFNLDNILK

-389 AKNYALT
+389 AKNYAST
-396 IDNKENNSKNDNIEK
+396 IDNKRNNSNNNIEK

-429 LDKGIAYHVGYV
+429 LDKGIAYHGGYV

-523 VTDCTKMIDSEIV
+523 VTECTKMIDSEIV
-536 NRELSINKLLTDERK
+536 NRELSINKLLTDDRK
-551 KDIVD
+551 KDIID

-609 KKIIDNFKDAQI
+609 KKIIDNFKETQI

-642 LKYPTETNYQTI
+642 LKYPTEINYQTI

-679 NVLRYYATILNQW
+679 NVLRYYATLLNQW

-700 IIDNSIKEAEKK
+700 IIDNSLKEAEKK
-712 KFIYDYSKKI
+712 KYIYDYSKKI
-722 DYVGN
+722 AYTGT
-727 TEQINIVIN
+727 TEQINMVIN

-750 ENYFSKFSELYKKK
+750 ENYFSKFSELYKNKK
-764 KEIESIDNDWYEY
+764 GIESIDNDWYEY

-782 NKREIIELQKIGFSR
+782 NKREIIELQKLGFSR

-802 IYRSNKYL
+802 IYKTNKYL
-810 VYNDRSFSI
+810 VRNEMSFSI
-819 STEILYDEN
+819 SMDILYDKN

-836 EVYLNNYNKF
+836 EVYLNNCNRF

>member
-15 AYLLKLYTNLLKQ
+15 TYLLKQYTNLLKL
-28 YAIRQFKIDKE
+28 YAIKQFRIDKE
-39 LEIEDINIKDLLRF
+39 LAIEDINIKDLLRF

-60 TNSKKE
+60 TNTKKE

-77 ILLKKLYP
+77 ILLKKIYP
-85 DNTNV
+85 NNLDI
-90 TATFISVLNNINNYR
+90 TATFVSVLNNINNYR
-105 NLDDEELYYES
+105 NLKEEKYYES
-116 DIREFVYQYIEKQEF
+116 DIREFVYQYIEKQEY
-131 KIDISGD
+131 KIDIDGK

-155 EKYFSYSG
+155 ERYFSYSG

-183 NKKDNFVVVV
+183 NEKDNFVIVV

-210 GEQLKIKNYKVVNSW
+210 GEQLKDKNYKVINSW
-225 HEIQNDSKYNYIM
+225 HEIQNEPKYNYIM

-250 NNKMQIGY
+250 NSKIQIGY

-280 IDILNGYVNI
+280 IDILNGYANI

-297 PLIANPDEFLKLLPT
+297 PLIANPDEFLKLLPA

-348 SFIELYYDKI
+348 SFIEIYYDKI
-358 DNFNLNNILK
+358 DNFNLNYILK

-389 AKNYALT
+389 AKDYALT
-396 IDNKENNSKNDNIEK
+396 LNKKENTQKNNNIEK
-411 VKKYIKNEIHERY
+411 VKKYIKNEIHEQY
-424 FLVDL
+424 FLVNL

-441 PNSIRKKIEKLYREK
+441 PNSIRKKIERLFREK

-475 DNLFIPVKNKSKIL
+475 DNLFIPVKNNSKIL
-489 NNDIDFK
+489 KNDIDFK

-514 IIPKDGLKT
+514 IIPKDGVKT
-523 VTDCTKMIDSEIV
+523 VTKCTKMIDSEII
-536 NRELSINKLLTDERK
+536 NRELSINKVLSEDRK
-551 KDIVD
+551 KDIVN
-556 NLKQGKTKLEKSTNN
+556 NLKQGKTELIKVTNN
-571 VELDFSRYIM
+571 TEYDFSRYIM
-581 NVLIDDIIN
+581 NVLIDDIVN
-590 DRKSNIVK
+590 ERKSNIVK
-598 SFEKYIDKGTK
+598 VFEKYIDKNTK
-609 KKIIDNFKDAQI
+609 KKILDNFNGMQV

-629 DQVESVNKGIDDE
+629 DQVESINKGIDEE
-642 LKYPTETNYQTI
+642 LEYPTETNYQTI
-654 LNFLEKLYSKFKW
+654 LDFLKSLYKKFKW
-667 DVYEPKNELGNK
+667 DIYEPKNELGNK
-679 NVLRYYATILNQW
+679 NILKYYATILNQW
-692 INGAYINQ
+692 INGAYISQ
-700 IIDNSIKEAEKK
+700 IIDNAIKQAEKTK
-712 KFIYDYSKKI
+712 IIYDYSRKI
-722 DYVGN
+722 DYIGN
-727 TEQINIVIN
+727 TEQINIIIN
-736 NTLDTIERIIQFKI
+736 NTLDTIEKIIQFKI

-764 KEIESIDNDWYEY
+764 KGVDTIDNDWYEY
-777 LSYGT
+777 LAYGT
-782 NKREIIELQKIGFSR
+782 NKKEIIELQKYGFSR

-802 IYRSNKYL
+802 IYRSNKYIIC
-810 VYNDRSFSI
+810 NEESFFI
-819 STEILYDEN
+819 STEIFNDESD
-828 EDIVEEAN
+828 DIVEEAN
-836 EVYLNNYNKF
+836 EVYLNNSNKF
-846 IEEAEN
+846 IEKAQ

>member
-15 AYLLKLYTNLLKQ
+15 AYLLKLYTDLLKL
-28 YAIRQFKIDKE
+28 YAIKQFNIDKE
-39 LEIEDINIKDLLRF
+39 LVIEDINIKNLLRF

-85 DNTNV
+85 DNTNI

-105 NLDDEELYYES
+105 NLGEEIYYES

-131 KIDISGD
+131 KINISGD

-172 IKMFIQKRIKD
+172 IKMFIKKSIKD

-210 GEQLKIKNYKVVNSW
+210 GEELKNKNYKVINSW
-225 HEIQNDSKYNYIM
+225 HEIQNESKYHYIM

-250 NNKMQIGY
+250 NSKMQIGY

-280 IDILNGYVNI
+280 IDILNGYSNI

-348 SFIELYYDKI
+348 SFIEIYYNKI
-358 DNFNLNNILK
+358 DNFNLNYILR
-368 LLGNQQKNL
+368 LLGKQQKNL
-377 VYCENPKEAIDL
+377 VFCENPKEAINL
-389 AKNYALT
+389 AKDYAL
-396 IDNKENNSKNDNIEK
+396 ILNKKENTQKNNNIEK
-411 VKKYIKNEIHERY
+411 VKRYIRNEIHEQY

-475 DNLFIPVKNKSKIL
+475 DNLFIPVKNNSKIL

-514 IIPKDGLKT
+514 IIPKDGIKT
-523 VTDCTKMIDSEIV
+523 VTECTKMIDSEIV
-536 NRELSINKLLTDERK
+536 NRELSINKLLTEERK

-556 NLKQGKTKLEKSTNN
+556 NLKQGKTELVKVTNN
-571 VELDFSRYIM
+571 IEYDFSRYIM
-581 NVLIDDIIN
+581 NVLIDDITN
-590 DRKSNIVK
+590 ERKSNIVK
-598 SFEKYIDKGTK
+598 SFEKYIDESTK
-609 KKIIDNFKDAQI
+609 NKILNNFKGIQV

-629 DQVESVNKGIDDE
+629 DQVESVNEGIDDE
-642 LKYPTETNYQTI
+642 LEYPKETNYQTI

-679 NVLRYYATILNQW
+679 NVLKYYATILNQW
-692 INGAYINQ
+692 INGAYISQ
-700 IIDNSIKEAEKK
+700 IIDNSIKQAEKTK
-712 KFIYDYSKKI
+712 IIYDYSKKI

-736 NTLDTIERIIQFKI
+736 NTLDTIEKIIQFKI

-764 KEIESIDNDWYEY
+764 KGIESINNDWYEY

-782 NKREIIELQKIGFSR
+782 NKKEIIELQKFGFSR

-810 VYNDRSFSI
+810 VYNEDSFLI
-819 STEILYDEN
+819 STEIFDDEN

-846 IEEAEN
+846 IEKAQ

>member
-15 AYLLKLYTNLLKQ
+15 AYLLKLYTNLLKV
-28 YAIRQFKIDKE
+28 YAIRQFNIDKE
-39 LEIEDINIKDLLRF
+39 LVTEDVNIKDLLRF

-85 DNTNV
+85 DNTNI

-105 NLDDEELYYES
+105 NLDEEIYYES

-131 KIDISGD
+131 KIDISGN

-172 IKMFIQKRIKD
+172 IKMFIQKSIKD

-210 GEQLKIKNYKVVNSW
+210 GEQLKNKNYKVINSW
-225 HEIQNDSKYNYIM
+225 HEIQNESKCHYIM

-250 NNKMQIGY
+250 NSKMQIGY

-280 IDILNGYVNI
+280 IDILNGYANI

-348 SFIELYYDKI
+348 SFIEIYYDKI
-358 DNFNLNNILK
+358 DNFNLNYILK

-377 VYCENPKEAIDL
+377 VFCENPKEAIDL
-389 AKNYALT
+389 AKNYALKLSRKGN
-396 IDNKENNSKNDNIEK
+396 IQKNNNIEK
-411 VKKYIKNEIHERY
+411 VKRYIKNEIHEQY

-475 DNLFIPVKNKSKIL
+475 DNLFIPVKNNSKIL

-514 IIPKDGLKT
+514 IIPKDGIKT
-523 VTDCTKMIDSEIV
+523 VTECTKMIDSEIV
-536 NRELSINKLLTDERK
+536 NRELSINILLTEERK
-551 KDIVD
+551 KDIVN
-556 NLKQGKTKLEKSTNN
+556 NLKQGKTELVKVTNN
-571 VELDFSRYIM
+571 TEYDFSRYIM

-590 DRKSNIVK
+590 ERKSNIVK
-598 SFEKYIDKGTK
+598 SFEKYMDKSTK
-609 KKIIDNFKDAQI
+609 NKILDNFKGIQV

-629 DQVESVNKGIDDE
+629 DQVESVNEGIDDE
-642 LKYPTETNYQTI
+642 LEYPTEANYQTI
-654 LNFLEKLYSKFKW
+654 LNFLEKLHSKFKW
-667 DVYEPKNELGNK
+667 DEYEPKNELGNK
-679 NVLRYYATILNQW
+679 NALKYYATILNQW
-692 INGAYINQ
+692 INGAYISQ
-700 IIDNSIKEAEKK
+700 IIDNSIKQAEKTK
-712 KFIYDYSKKI
+712 IIYDYSKKI

-736 NTLDTIERIIQFKI
+736 NTLDTIEKIIQFKI

-782 NKREIIELQKIGFSR
+782 NKKEIIELQKFGFSR

-802 IYRSNKYL
+802 IYRRNKYII
-810 VYNDRSFSI
+810 YNEESFSI
-819 STEILYDEN
+819 SIEIFDDEN

-846 IEEAEN
+846 I

>member
-28 YAIRQFKIDKE
+28 NAIRQFKIDKE

-85 DNTNV
+85 DNTDV

-105 NLDDEELYYES
+105 NLNNEELYYES

-131 KIDISGD
+131 KIDINGD

-280 IDILNGYVNI
+280 IDILNGYANI

-297 PLIANPDEFLKLLPT
+297 PLITNPDEFLKLLPT

-358 DNFNLNNILK
+358 DDFNLDNILK

-389 AKNYALT
+389 AKNYAST
-396 IDNKENNSKNDNIEK
+396 IDNKRNNSNNNIEK

-523 VTDCTKMIDSEIV
+523 VTECTKMIDSEIV
-536 NRELSINKLLTDERK
+536 NRELSINKLLTDDRK
-551 KDIVD
+551 KDIID

-609 KKIIDNFKDAQI
+609 KKIIDNFKETQI

-642 LKYPTETNYQTI
+642 LKYPTEINYQTI

-679 NVLRYYATILNQW
+679 NVLRYYATLLNQW

-700 IIDNSIKEAEKK
+700 IIDNSLKEAEKK
-712 KFIYDYSKKI
+712 KYIYDYSKKI
-722 DYVGN
+722 AYTGT
-727 TEQINIVIN
+727 TEQINMVIN

-750 ENYFSKFSELYKKK
+750 ENYFSKFSELYKNKK
-764 KEIESIDNDWYEY
+764 GIESIDNDWYEY

-782 NKREIIELQKIGFSR
+782 NKREIIELQKLGFSR

-802 IYRSNKYL
+802 IYKTNKYL
-810 VYNDRSFSI
+810 VRNEMSFSI
-819 STEILYDEN
+819 SMDILYDKN

-836 EVYLNNYNKF
+836 EVYLNNCNRF

>member
-105 NLDDEELYYES
+105 NLNNEEIYYES

-172 IKMFIQKRIKD
+172 IKMFIQKRIKE
-183 NKKDNFVVVV
+183 NKKENFVVVV

-210 GEQLKIKNYKVVNSW
+210 GEQLKNKNYKVVNSW

-250 NNKMQIGY
+250 NSKMQIGY

-280 IDILNGYVNI
+280 IDILNGYANI

-358 DNFNLNNILK
+358 DNFNLNNILR

-377 VYCENPKEAIDL
+377 VYCENPKEAIGL
-389 AKNYALT
+389 AKEYALT
-396 IDNKENNSKNDNIEK
+396 LNNKENNSRNNNIEK
-411 VKKYIKNEIHERY
+411 VKKYIKNEIHEQY

-523 VTDCTKMIDSEIV
+523 VTECTKMIDSEIV

-556 NLKQGKTKLEKSTNN
+556 NLKQGKTNLEKLTNN
-571 VELDFSRYIM
+571 VEFDFSRYIM
-581 NVLIDDIIN
+581 NVLIDDIIKE
-590 DRKSNIVK
+590 RKSNVVK
-598 SFEKYIDKGTK
+598 AFEKYIDKNTK
-609 KKIIDNFKDAQI
+609 KKILENFKDAQI
-621 PQDMPVTL
+621 PQDMPVTF
-629 DQVESVNKGIDDE
+629 DQVESVNEGIDDE
-642 LKYPTETNYQTI
+642 LEYPTEINYQSI
-654 LNFLEKLYSKFKW
+654 VNFLEKLHSKFKW

-679 NVLRYYATILNQW
+679 NVLKYYATILNQW
-692 INGAYINQ
+692 INGAYISQ
-700 IIDNSIKEAEKK
+700 IIDNSIKQAEKTK
-712 KFIYDYSKKI
+712 IIYDYSKKI

-727 TEQINIVIN
+727 TEQVNIVIN
-736 NTLDTIERIIQFKI
+736 NTLDTIEKIIQFKI

-764 KEIESIDNDWYEY
+764 KGIEFIDNDWYEY

-802 IYRSNKYL
+802 IYKSNKYL
-810 VYNDRSFSI
+810 VYNENCFSI
-819 STEILYDEN
+819 STKILYDEN

-846 IEEAEN
+846 IE

>member
-15 AYLLKLYTNLLKQ
+15 AYLLKLYTNLLKV
-28 YAIRQFKIDKE
+28 YAIRQFNIDKE
-39 LEIEDINIKDLLRF
+39 LVTEDVNIKDLLRF

-85 DNTNV
+85 DNTNI

-105 NLDDEELYYES
+105 NLDEEIYYES

-131 KIDISGD
+131 KIDISGN

-172 IKMFIQKRIKD
+172 IKMFIQKSIKD

-210 GEQLKIKNYKVVNSW
+210 GEQLKNKNYKVINSW
-225 HEIQNDSKYNYIM
+225 HEIQNESKCHYIM

-250 NNKMQIGY
+250 NSKMQIGY

-280 IDILNGYVNI
+280 IDILNGYANI

-348 SFIELYYDKI
+348 SFIEIYYDKI
-358 DNFNLNNILK
+358 DNFNLNYILK

-377 VYCENPKEAIDL
+377 VFCENPKEAIDL
-389 AKNYALT
+389 AKNYALKLSRKGN
-396 IDNKENNSKNDNIEK
+396 IQKNNNIEK
-411 VKKYIKNEIHERY
+411 VKRYIKNEIHEQY

-475 DNLFIPVKNKSKIL
+475 DNLFIPVKNNSKIL

-514 IIPKDGLKT
+514 IIPKDGIKT
-523 VTDCTKMIDSEIV
+523 VTECTKMIDSEIV
-536 NRELSINKLLTDERK
+536 NRELSINILLTEERK
-551 KDIVD
+551 KDIVN
-556 NLKQGKTKLEKSTNN
+556 NLKQGKTELVKVTNN
-571 VELDFSRYIM
+571 TEYDFSRYIM

-590 DRKSNIVK
+590 ERKSNIVK
-598 SFEKYIDKGTK
+598 SFEKYMDKSTK
-609 KKIIDNFKDAQI
+609 NKILDNFKGIQV

-629 DQVESVNKGIDDE
+629 DQVESVNEGIDDE
-642 LKYPTETNYQTI
+642 LEYPTEANYQTI
-654 LNFLEKLYSKFKW
+654 LNFLEKLHSKFKW

-679 NVLRYYATILNQW
+679 NALKYYATILNQW
-692 INGAYINQ
+692 INGAYISQ
-700 IIDNSIKEAEKK
+700 IIDNSIKQAEKTK
-712 KFIYDYSKKI
+712 IIYDYSKKI

-736 NTLDTIERIIQFKI
+736 NTLDTIEKIIQFKI

-764 KEIESIDNDWYEY
+764 KGIESIDNDWYEY

-782 NKREIIELQKIGFSR
+782 NKKEIIELQKFGFSR

-802 IYRSNKYL
+802 IYRRNKYII
-810 VYNDRSFSI
+810 YNEESFSI
-819 STEILYDEN
+819 SIEIFDDEN

-846 IEEAEN
+846 I

>member
-15 AYLLKLYTNLLKQ
+15 AYLLKLYTNLLKV
-28 YAIRQFKIDKE
+28 YAIRQFNIDKE
-39 LEIEDINIKDLLRF
+39 LVTEDVNIKDLLRF

-85 DNTNV
+85 DNTNI

-105 NLDDEELYYES
+105 NLDEEIYYES

-131 KIDISGD
+131 KIDISGN

-172 IKMFIQKRIKD
+172 IKMFIQKSIKD

-210 GEQLKIKNYKVVNSW
+210 GEQLKNKNYKVINSW
-225 HEIQNDSKYNYIM
+225 HEIQNESKCHYIM

-250 NNKMQIGY
+250 NSKMQIGY

-280 IDILNGYVNI
+280 IDILNGYANI

-348 SFIELYYDKI
+348 SFIEIYYDKI
-358 DNFNLNNILK
+358 DNFNLNYILK

-377 VYCENPKEAIDL
+377 VFCENPKEAIDL
-389 AKNYALT
+389 AKNYALKLSRKGN
-396 IDNKENNSKNDNIEK
+396 IQKNNNIEK
-411 VKKYIKNEIHERY
+411 VKRYIKNEIHEQY

-475 DNLFIPVKNKSKIL
+475 DNLFIPVKNNSKIL

-514 IIPKDGLKT
+514 IIPKDGIKT
-523 VTDCTKMIDSEIV
+523 VTECTKMIDSEIV
-536 NRELSINKLLTDERK
+536 NRELSINILLTEERK
-551 KDIVD
+551 KDIVN
-556 NLKQGKTKLEKSTNN
+556 NLKQGKTELVKVTNN
-571 VELDFSRYIM
+571 TEYDFSRYIM

-590 DRKSNIVK
+590 ERKSNIVK
-598 SFEKYIDKGTK
+598 SFEKYMDKSTK
-609 KKIIDNFKDAQI
+609 NKILDNFKGIQV

-629 DQVESVNKGIDDE
+629 DQVESVNEGIDDE
-642 LKYPTETNYQTI
+642 LEYPTEANYQTI
-654 LNFLEKLYSKFKW
+654 LNFLEKLHSKFKW

-679 NVLRYYATILNQW
+679 NALKYYATILNQW
-692 INGAYINQ
+692 INGAYISQ
-700 IIDNSIKEAEKK
+700 IIDNSIKQAEKTK
-712 KFIYDYSKKI
+712 IIYDYSKKI

-736 NTLDTIERIIQFKI
+736 NTLDTIEKIIQFKI

-782 NKREIIELQKIGFSR
+782 NKKEIIELQKFGFSR

-802 IYRSNKYL
+802 IYRRNKYII
-810 VYNDRSFSI
+810 YNEESFSI
-819 STEILYDEN
+819 SIEIFDDEN

-846 IEEAEN
+846 I

>member
-15 AYLLKLYTNLLKQ
+15 TYLLKLYTKLLKL
-28 YAIRQFKIDKE
+28 YAIKQFRIDKE
-39 LEIEDINIKDLLRF
+39 LAIEDINIKDLLRF

-60 TNSKKE
+60 TNTKKE

-77 ILLKKLYP
+77 ILLKKIYP
-85 DNTNV
+85 DNLDI
-90 TATFISVLNNINNYR
+90 TATFVSVLNNINNYR
-105 NLDDEELYYES
+105 NLNEEKYYES
-116 DIREFVYQYIEKQEF
+116 DIREFVYQYIEKQEY
-131 KIDISGD
+131 KIDIDGK

-155 EKYFSYSG
+155 ERYFSYSG

-183 NKKDNFVVVV
+183 NERDNFVIVV

-210 GEQLKIKNYKVVNSW
+210 GEQLKNKNYKVINSW
-225 HEIQNDSKYNYIM
+225 HEIQNEPKYNYIM

-250 NNKMQIGY
+250 NSKIQIGY

-280 IDILNGYVNI
+280 IDILNGYANI

-297 PLIANPDEFLKLLPT
+297 PLIANPDEFLKLLPA

-348 SFIELYYDKI
+348 SFIEIYYDKI
-358 DNFNLNNILK
+358 NNFNLNYILK

-389 AKNYALT
+389 AKDYALT
-396 IDNKENNSKNDNIEK
+396 LNKKENTQKNNNIEK
-411 VKKYIKNEIHERY
+411 VKKYIKNEIHEQY
-424 FLVDL
+424 FLVNL
-429 LDKGIAYHVGYV
+429 IDKGIAYHVGYV
-441 PNSIRKKIEKLYREK
+441 PNSIRKKIERLFREK

-475 DNLFIPVKNKSKIL
+475 DNLFIPVKNNSKIL
-489 NNDIDFK
+489 KNDIDFK

-514 IIPKDGLKT
+514 IIPKDGVKT
-523 VTDCTKMIDSEIV
+523 VTKCTKMIDYEII
-536 NRELSINKLLTDERK
+536 NRELSINKVLSEDRK
-551 KDIVD
+551 KDIVN
-556 NLKQGKTKLEKSTNN
+556 NLKQGKTELIKITNN
-571 VELDFSRYIM
+571 TEYDFSRYIM
-581 NVLIDDIIN
+581 NVLIDDIVN
-590 DRKSNIVK
+590 ERKSNIVK
-598 SFEKYIDKGTK
+598 VFEKYIDKNTK
-609 KKIIDNFKDAQI
+609 KKILDNFNGMQV

-629 DQVESVNKGIDDE
+629 DQVESINKGIDEE
-642 LKYPTETNYQTI
+642 LEYPTETNYQTI
-654 LNFLEKLYSKFKW
+654 LDFLKSLYKKFKW
-667 DVYEPKNELGNK
+667 DIYEPKNELGNK
-679 NVLRYYATILNQW
+679 NILKYYATILNQW
-692 INGAYINQ
+692 INGAYISQ
-700 IIDNSIKEAEKK
+700 IIDNAIKQAEKTK
-712 KFIYDYSKKI
+712 IIYDYSRKI
-722 DYVGN
+722 DYIGN
-727 TEQINIVIN
+727 TEQINIIIN
-736 NTLDTIERIIQFKI
+736 NTLDTIEKIIQFKI

-764 KEIESIDNDWYEY
+764 KGVDTIDNDWYEY
-777 LSYGT
+777 LAYGT
-782 NKREIIELQKIGFSR
+782 NKKEIIELQKYGFSR

-802 IYRSNKYL
+802 IYRSNKYIIC
-810 VYNDRSFSI
+810 NEESFFI
-819 STEILYDEN
+819 STEIFNDEN
-828 EDIVEEAN
+828 DDIVEEAN
-836 EVYLNNYNKF
+836 EVYLNNSNKF
-846 IEEAEN
+846 IEKAQ

>member
-15 AYLLKLYTNLLKQ
+15 AYLLKLYTNLLKV
-28 YAIRQFKIDKE
+28 YAIRQFNIDKE
-39 LEIEDINIKDLLRF
+39 LVTEDINIKDLLRF

-66 QFHKNIAQNIV
+66 QFHKNIEQNIV

-85 DNTNV
+85 DNKNI
-90 TATFISVLNNINNYR
+90 TAIFISVLNNINNYR
-105 NLDDEELYYES
+105 NLDEEIYYES

-131 KIDISGD
+131 KIDISGN

-172 IKMFIQKRIKD
+172 IKMFIQKSIKD

-210 GEQLKIKNYKVVNSW
+210 GDQLKNKNYKVINSW
-225 HEIQNDSKYNYIM
+225 HEIQNESKYHYIM

-250 NNKMQIGY
+250 NSKMQIGY

-280 IDILNGYVNI
+280 IDILNGYANI

-334 YDGKNIRIFNDLSS
+334 YDGRNIRVFNDLSS
-348 SFIELYYDKI
+348 SFIEIYYDKI
-358 DNFNLNNILK
+358 DNFNLNYILR

-377 VYCENPKEAIDL
+377 VFCENPKEAIDL
-389 AKNYALT
+389 AKDYAVTL
-396 IDNKENNSKNDNIEK
+396 NKKENIQRNKNIEK
-411 VKKYIKNEIHERY
+411 VKRYIQKEIHEQY

-475 DNLFIPVKNKSKIL
+475 DNLFIPVKGNSKIL

-514 IIPKDGLKT
+514 IIPKDGIKT
-523 VTDCTKMIDSEIV
+523 VTECTKMIDSEIV
-536 NRELSINKLLTDERK
+536 NRELSINKLLTEERK

-556 NLKQGKTKLEKSTNN
+556 KLKQGKTELLKITNN
-571 VELDFSRYIM
+571 TEYDFSRYIM

-590 DRKSNIVK
+590 ERESNIVK
-598 SFEKYIDKGTK
+598 SFEKYMDNNTRN
-609 KKIIDNFKDAQI
+609 KILDNFKGIQV

-629 DQVESVNKGIDDE
+629 DQVESVNEGIDDE
-642 LKYPTETNYQTI
+642 LEYPAEANYQTI
-654 LNFLEKLYSKFKW
+654 LNFLEKLHSKFKW

-679 NVLRYYATILNQW
+679 NILKYYATILNQW
-692 INGAYINQ
+692 INGAYISQ
-700 IIDNSIKEAEKK
+700 IIDNSIKQAEKK
-712 KFIYDYSKKI
+712 KRIYEYSKKI

-727 TEQINIVIN
+727 TEQINIIIN
-736 NTLDTIERIIQFKI
+736 NTLDTIEKIIQFKI
-750 ENYFSKFSELYKKK
+750 ENYFSKFSELYKMKK
-764 KEIESIDNDWYEY
+764 GIKSINNDWYEY
-777 LSYGT
+777 LLYGT
-782 NKREIIELQKIGFSR
+782 NKKEIIELQKLGFSR

-802 IYRSNKYL
+802 IYRRNKYL
-810 VYNDRSFSI
+810 VYNANFFSI
-819 STEILYDEN
+819 STEIFDDEN

-846 IEEAEN
+846 IEKVQ